1 MVFLTLT
8 MKKVRKSDYT
18 NIITS
23 CTNVKLLEVKQNP
36 KFNISE
42 YKAEVGVIGILNL
55 EHEIYL
61 PILRNFQIVLRM
73 KRVK

>member
-8 MKKVRKSDYT
+8 MKKVRKSD
-18 NIITS
+18 IIIS
-23 CTNVKLLEVKQNP
+23 CTNVKLLEVKQNS

-42 YKAEVGVIGILNL
+42 DKAEVGVIGILNL
-55 EHEIYL
+55 EHEMYL
-61 PILRNFQIVLRM
+61 PIHRNFQIVLRM